1 MKFTS
6 DAKQNVVSDQLTE
19 MSIIYSIRSVKQALI
34 IGSITIDNPRMRIAG
49 IVASLA
55 MHVV

>member
-6 DAKQNVVSDQLTE
+6 DAKQDVVSDQLTE
-19 MSIIYSIRSVKQALI
+19 MSIIYSIRSVKQVLI
-34 IGSITIDNPRMRIAG
+34 IGSITIDNPKLRIAG

>member
-6 DAKQNVVSDQLTE
+6 DARQNVVSDQLTV
-19 MSIIYSIRSVKQALI
+19 MSIIYSITSVKQALI
-34 IGSITIDNPRMRIAG
+34 IGSITIENPRMGIAG